1 MDTLWKVGIGALLVS
16 LGVGMTSN
24 ILFLAA
30 FQFRM
35 DWFPDP
41 VRILGAGAGSAAFLR
56 WAAVL
61 DLIGYYLATAVLAYV
76 LWRIL
81 RPRDPMV
88 ADLATLAAFGYALIG
103 GAGAAVLAIV
113 GPMLM
118 NEYTTAASPG
128 EQELIAA
135 HFAVLLEVVWRSI
148 WQFLDGILMAAWWL
162 GIGFLLR
169 ADHPGLSRL
178 SYTLGVLAGVF
189 SVLNALG
196 FGFGR
201 DAVLGIVFA
210 LWTIWWTWLLIILRR
225 APLSLG
231 P

>member
-1 MDTLWKVGIGALLVS
+1 
-16 LGVGMTSN
+16 
-24 ILFLAA
+24 
-30 FQFRM
+30 M
-35 DWFPDP
+35 DWFLDP

-118 NEYTTAASPG
+118 NEYAIAASPG
-128 EQELIAA
+128 EQELIAVQ
-135 HFAVLLEVVWRSI
+135 FDVLLEVVWRSI

-162 GIGFLLR
+162 GIGFLVR
-169 ADHPGLSRL
+169 ADRPGLSRL
-178 SYTLGVLAGVF
+178 SFALGVLAGVF

-196 FGFGR
+196 IGFGR

-210 LWTIWWTWLLIILRR
+210 LWTIWWAWLLIILRR
-225 APLSLG
+225 APLSLA

>member
-1 MDTLWKVGIGALLVS
+1 MDTLRKVGIGALLVS

-35 DWFPDP
+35 DWFLDP
-41 VRILGAGAGSAAFLR
+41 VRILGAGASSAGFLR
-56 WAAVL
+56 WAALL

-81 RPRDPMV
+81 RLRNPML
-88 ADLATLAAFGYALIG
+88 ADLATLAALGYALIG

-118 NEYTTAASPG
+118 NEYAIAASSG
-128 EQELIAA
+128 ERELIAV

-162 GIGFLLR
+162 AIGFLVR
-169 ADHPGLSRL
+169 TDHPGVSRL
-178 SYTLGVLAGVF
+178 SYALGVLAGVF

-201 DAVLGIVFA
+201 DVVLGVVFA
-210 LWTIWWTWLLIILRR
+210 LWTVWWVCLLIIFRR
-225 APLSLG
+225 GPLSWA